1 MGDMVDGRGF
11 VSTADLETGLCGV
24 WQMPHIV
31 PFMSALSAQMNY
43 STTLTA
49 CTRNFCAC
57 CFLTLCYI
65 QRIMIDYARPTILAE
80 NALKELH
87 KAMLDRRYED
97 AIEAGLQAIAE
108 TRLAIHAIR
117 ETISKEA
124 RAKHDA
130 F

>member
-1 MGDMVDGRGF
+1 
-11 VSTADLETGLCGV
+11 
-24 WQMPHIV
+24 
-31 PFMSALSAQMNY
+31 
-43 STTLTA
+43 
-49 CTRNFCAC
+49 
-57 CFLTLCYI
+57 
-65 QRIMIDYARPTILAE
+65 MIDYAHPTMMAE

-124 RAKHDA
+124 KAKHDA
-130 F
+130 L

>member
-1 MGDMVDGRGF
+1 
-11 VSTADLETGLCGV
+11 
-24 WQMPHIV
+24 
-31 PFMSALSAQMNY
+31 
-43 STTLTA
+43 
-49 CTRNFCAC
+49 
-57 CFLTLCYI
+57 
-65 QRIMIDYARPTILAE
+65 MIDYARPTILAE